1 MRPQIPI
8 PVEMDQMARRVG
20 NPDFGFPS
28 DVRQIARKDGQAD
41 KDAVPPYARTLL
53 AILMRQIMA

>member
-1 MRPQIPI
+1 
-8 PVEMDQMARRVG
+8 MDQMARRVG
-20 NPDFGFPS
+20 NPDFGIPS
-28 DVRQIARKDGQAD
+28 DVHQIARKDGQAD